1 MMGWM
6 APLRHL
12 GAKVLV
18 GREPPRFADSITA
31 SSRFGLHQ
39 KAGHMTASD
48 LCAAR
53 QIIYCQAGGPHMKRR
68 EFITLLVARP
78 RRGRSRRAR
87 SGLGE
92 ATDRKEAHS
101 THRTFSAPS
110 ISSARATA
118 SNNRPLAS

>member
-1 MMGWM
+1 MPQQ
-6 APLRHL
+6 PLRTIQNVSGQPIGL
-12 GAKVLV
+12 GWPLC
-18 GREPPRFADSITA
+18 GRLSVRWTER
-31 SSRFGLHQ
+31 GEE
-39 KAGHMTASD
+39 
-48 LCAAR
+48 AAM
-53 QIIYCQAGGPHMKRR
+53 IGMKRR
-68 EFITLLVARP
+68 EFSTLLVARP